1 MARILIVDDTELMRK
16 TLTTILEREN
26 HEVVG
31 HAKNGLEAIELFKQ
45 TNPDL
50 VTMDI
55 TMPIMNGIEAIKKI
69 VRIDHQAKIV
79 VCSAM
84 GQQKIIVQ
92 AIEEGAKD
100 FIVKPFYEANVVET
114 INNVL
119 NSYEE

>member
-16 TLTTILEREN
+16 TLATILERED

-31 HAKNGLEAIELFKQ
+31 NAKNGVEAVELFKE

-50 VTMDI
+50 ITMDI
-55 TMPIMNGIEAIKKI
+55 TMPIMNGLEAIKEI
-69 VRIDHQAKIV
+69 IRLDHQAKIV

-100 FIVKPFYEANVVET
+100 FIVKPFLEVNVIET
-114 INNVL
+114 VNNVL
-119 NSYEE
+119 N